1 MRRRAVRLGS
11 LLLLATAASATAAAA
26 QGNCNVNREGAC
38 QVGATAAYAL
48 TVTITSVVRLSLP
61 NSAIALGTAT
71 PTEFTAGF
79 STPVEVPLSIRA
91 NAGWAISIAAMS
103 PVWSASPA
111 SAWQTKPVSDLGW
124 GASPVGPFAD
134 MSGAPATIQS
144 GGATGNTVIP
154 LYLRTRYGWATDSPG
169 SYSLPLQ
176 ITITAP

>member
-1 MRRRAVRLGS
+1 VA
-11 LLLLATAASATAAAA
+11 LLTLLALAGAGTRLAA

-48 TVTITSVVRLSLP
+48 NITIAPVVRLSLP
-61 NSAIALGTAT
+61 NNAIALGTAT
-71 PTEFTAGF
+71 PAEFTAGF
-79 STPVEVPLSIRA
+79 GTPVEVPLSIRA
-91 NAGWAISIAAMS
+91 NTGWAISIAVLS
-103 PVWSASPA
+103 PVWSAAPA

-134 MSGAPATIQS
+134 MGGTPATVQS

-154 LYLRTRYGWATDSPG
+154 LYLRARYGWATDSPG

>member
-1 MRRRAVRLGS
+1 VTRRGALIA
-11 LLLLATAASATAAAA
+11 LLALAGSAAPLAA

-38 QVGATAAYAL
+38 VVGATAAYAL
-48 TVTITSVVRLSLP
+48 NVTITSVVRLSLL

-71 PTEFTAGF
+71 PAEFTAGF
-79 STPVEVPLSIRA
+79 GTPVEVALSIRA
-91 NAGWAISIAAMS
+91 NSGWSISIAALS

-111 SAWQTKPVSDLGW
+111 TAWQTKPVSDLSW
-124 GASPVGPFAD
+124 GASPVGPFVD

-144 GGATGNTVIP
+144 GGATANTVIP
-154 LYLRTRYGWATDSPG
+154 LYLRARYGWANDSPG